1 MSAKKEEK
9 PAPAPAVEGAN
20 AGAKKGG
27 LPIKTIGAVAVIMVI
42 EAVAVF
48 FIFSKLGPKPVAAN
62 VPSAEIHA
70 DESQELQE
78 LPVLSDKF
86 QNHQQGKVWFW
97 DLQIVAQVK
106 NKNAESVAGHLEA
119 RAAEI
124 QEGIGQIIGRAQPAQ
139 LKEPDRQ
146 TIVRQV
152 TAYLNQLMG
161 NDAEGHGLVER
172 VLIPRCR
179 GVPGEF

>member
-1 MSAKKEEK
+1 MAGKKEEK
-9 PAPAPAVEGAN
+9 PAAPPPAAEAKPA
-20 AGAKKGG
+20 KGG
-27 LPIKTIGAVAVIMVI
+27 LPIKTIGIVGVIMVL

-48 FIFSKLGPKPVAAN
+48 FIFSKLGPKPVVADVHATDLKEDATQEM
-62 VPSAEIHA
+62 VEI
-70 DESQELQE
+70 
-78 LPVLSDKF
+78 PVLEDKF

-97 DLQIVAQVK
+97 DVKIVVQTKAK
-106 NKNAESVAGHLEA
+106 NQEMVTSHLEN
-119 RAAEI
+119 RSAEV
-124 QEGIGQIIGRAQPAQ
+124 QEGIGQIIARAQPAQ

-152 TAYLNQLMG
+152 SAYLNQLLG
-161 NDAEGHGLVER
+161 NDAEGHGLIER